1 MTHLLNAGDPAPKFT
16 LPASQKGD
24 ASLSD
29 YKGKTLVLFF
39 YPKDD
44 TEVCTREAVSFSDVQ
59 SRYRRKGV
67 ELLGVSRDGLADHK
81 AFIAKHKIKV
91 RLGSDEDGTV
101 CNAYGVWAQK
111 QLYGRKFMGI
121 VRSTFIIGPDGLI
134 RRVWRNVRVPRHA
147 EAVYEALAGDG

>member
-1 MTHLLNAGDPAPKFT
+1 MTHLLNAGDQAPKFT
-16 LPASQKGD
+16 LPTVPKGN

-59 SRYRRKGV
+59 SRYRKAGA
-67 ELLGVSRDGLADHK
+67 ELLGVSRDSLADHK

-101 CNAYGVWAQK
+101 CNAYGVWAEK

-147 EAVYEALAGDG
+147 EAVYEFLAGES

>member
-1 MTHLLNAGDPAPKFT
+1 VTHLLEAGDPAPQFT
-16 LPASQKGD
+16 LPTSIRGN

-59 SRYRRKGV
+59 SRYRRKGA
-67 ELLGVSRDGLADHK
+67 ELLGVSRDSLADHK

-134 RRVWRNVRVPRHA
+134 RRVWRNVRVPRHP
-147 EAVYEALAGDG
+147 EAVYEALVGDG